1 MGGQGVPSIGDG
13 PLVRMQIPLGGGQRA
28 MPGDLPQDM
37 YRDTGI
43 SHPGEPGVPEVMP
56 HQVLIPEVGHDL
68 IPVGRV
74 PQHRR

>member
-1 MGGQGVPSIGDG
+1 MME

-28 MPGDLPQDM
+28 MPGDLPQDVH
-37 YRDTGI
+37 RDAGI
-43 SHPGEPGVPEVMP
+43 SHPREPGVPQVMP
-56 HQVLIPEVGHDL
+56 HQVLVAEPGDDF